1 MTGAWPERELGKMGA
16 LGNPLGRR
24 TAELEAEGEQST
36 HQLGHEMGKM
46 DHERIRTPRADSVC
60 VLANP
65 RRARGRCER
74 RKGTVEIKAS
84 AIRSI
89 GHAGGMD

>member
-1 MTGAWPERELGKMGA
+1 MEETMQVVSES
-16 LGNPLGRR
+16 N
-24 TAELEAEGEQST
+24 
-36 HQLGHEMGKM
+36 
-46 DHERIRTPRADSVC
+46 RADSVC

-89 GHAGGMD
+89 GHAGGME

>member
-1 MTGAWPERELGKMGA
+1 MPEVYISCSSLRGSMEETMQVVSES
-16 LGNPLGRR
+16 N
-24 TAELEAEGEQST
+24 
-36 HQLGHEMGKM
+36 
-46 DHERIRTPRADSVC
+46 RADSVC

-89 GHAGGMD
+89 GHAGGME